1 MILVWEITVRQTFSS
16 GSFTRALVGIPSWLW
31 MYQPTHCWLTQL
43 VLKGKLESDGLLSL
57 FNSVCVCV
65 LYHLFLHEV
74 AISKTMAIKPVL
86 AGTVLST
93 HNHHLL
99 ETFSGPTPNWPHV
112 LACYISFSVIHSKAF
127 EIGLL
132 TFYSTD
138 PLFVL
143 FVFVFFQIG
152 THQVAQAGLGFP
164 SLVSDVQVLGL
175 QVCGTIPAST
185 SLLWPVMPRKFL
197 QAGSDSSPLTFQAGP
212 CCKEHS

>member
-1 MILVWEITVRQTFSS
+1 MCACAVPSIFTWSGNFKNYGYQTSAGWYCSKYAQPSSVRNLLWPNTQPAPCPCLLHFLFCNPEQGLWDRVADILFYWSTF
-16 GSFTRALVGIPSWLW
+16 
-31 MYQPTHCWLTQL
+31 C
-43 VLKGKLESDGLLSL
+43 
-57 FNSVCVCV
+57 
-65 LYHLFLHEV
+65 
-74 AISKTMAIKPVL
+74 
-86 AGTVLST
+86 
-93 HNHHLL
+93 
-99 ETFSGPTPNWPHV
+99 
-112 LACYISFSVIHSKAF
+112 
-127 EIGLL
+127 
-132 TFYSTD
+132 
-138 PLFVL
+138 